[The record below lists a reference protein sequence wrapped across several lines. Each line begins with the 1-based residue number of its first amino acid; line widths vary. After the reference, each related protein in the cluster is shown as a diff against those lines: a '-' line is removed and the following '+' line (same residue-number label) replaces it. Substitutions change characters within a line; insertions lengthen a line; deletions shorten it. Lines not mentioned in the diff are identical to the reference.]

1 MTDKQALKKIMNL
14 LKTLK
19 NDICLIFTLAIF
31 SSIINVF
38 IPYANSN
45 IVDEGL
51 LKNNINEVVKYTVF
65 SLILY
70 LEDNFLTILKEK
82 RRIKALSKLKFNLEK
97 EAFEHLLKIKMKYLE
112 ETNSIEIWNNLSL
125 DINNI
130 VSIMESNFMLV
141 ISQIFSFIGGIIGL
155 FILNYK
161 LILLV
166 FGFIPIKCI
175 VTYFLTRKRKEKINE
190 YIEASQRYSNWYGD
204 TIGGIREIKL
214 YGIQENKKKQF
225 IKEKSFVIE
234 KEIKMTMV
242 NQWNN
247 IADSVLMQ
255 VLLAFIYIWGA
266 KLVFIS
272 QLSVG
277 SVFAFVTYC
286 VYIITPVSTL
296 LNIGYCMGGILP
308 SVKRYSSFIGIEEE
322 NYNYNIRI
330 NDIHDKISFKN
341 IYFTYKQEQQLLK
354 NINFIIKKNEK
365 IAIIGLN
372 GSGKTTLVDL
382 LLRILEPQKGT
393 ILLDDIDI
401 NKLSLLDYRKLFS
414 VVSQNIYLFNDTI
427 ANNIMLGDGHED
439 TIMEACRKSG
449 LENLVKEVSLEYNV
463 GVGGNR
469 LSCGQKQKIAMA
481 RALAQNRPIIIFDEV
496 TSSMDALSVQQVC
509 ELIKTELK
517 NKTVILITHKNDI
530 IKQVDK
536 IIEINS
542 GTLIER

>member
-1 MTDKQALKKIMNL
+1 MNL

-19 NDICLIFTLAIF
+19 NDICLIFTFAIF

-190 YIEASQRYSNWYGD
+190 YIEASQRYSSWYGD

-308 SVKRYSSFIGIEEE
+308 SVKGI
-322 NYNYNIRI
+322 
-330 NDIHDKISFKN
+330 
-341 IYFTYKQEQQLLK
+341 
-354 NINFIIKKNEK
+354 
-365 IAIIGLN
+365 
-372 GSGKTTLVDL
+372 L
-382 LLRILEPQKGT
+382 LLSE
-393 ILLDDIDI
+393 
-401 NKLSLLDYRKLFS
+401 
-414 VVSQNIYLFNDTI
+414 
-427 ANNIMLGDGHED
+427 
-439 TIMEACRKSG
+439 
-449 LENLVKEVSLEYNV
+449 
-463 GVGGNR
+463 
-469 LSCGQKQKIAMA
+469 
-481 RALAQNRPIIIFDEV
+481 
-496 TSSMDALSVQQVC
+496 
-509 ELIKTELK
+509 
-517 NKTVILITHKNDI
+517 
-530 IKQVDK
+530 
-536 IIEINS
+536 
-542 GTLIER
+542 